1 MNTPM
6 QNHSMLHFTMR
17 SFTSISSL
25 AFASMSSLACAVARA
40 GHVRGVRAL
49 RAALLVAAV
58 AAPIAPLDV
67 FPAFRGVSLV
77 TSASAQSQRDMMGGP
92 ITTKRFERLSRA
104 YLSPTDAELA
114 ALDGLHETYL
124 EKFRLELDPELAA
137 IGASMGNGMP
147 TKAEFDKFLRD
158 VDRLNGRVADADNV
172 FLNAAAELIAE
183 DRRGGFNRIRDARE
197 RQRLLSGLAR
207 FAPMMFGG
215 GGSFVDLS
223 DLVIQPK
230 ILAAVTDE
238 QRELFG
244 SILGGIEAR
253 LTSQARSYNA
263 RMREGM
269 SKFFD
274 VMQSMQGVQAAPA
287 DADPEAEMARM
298 QGMQT
303 AYVTAMAEIGG
314 EFRKAVRSNFTANR
328 ESMEQLA
335 AVLPAPMVVDL
346 RTKLAT
352 KALGMVGAMG
362 MMGGRGMGRGGEVSA
377 IVSRI
382 RRDESISAEVKQQAN
397 AILVTWRSD
406 NADALESFAQLM
418 VASDSNPMMEMMGG
432 AGEASESF
440 AGITAASEKIQSA
453 ANTAFKALHG
463 LLGGENNTYVTKYS
477 SRARDGADTVDA
489 YRGVAEVKA
498 AEPDAIP
505 EVRMQGI
512 DQGVITATTS
522 ATVMQIFRTLGNDA
536 AVEGLT
542 DAVVQAW
549 LDDEWKPRVEP
560 LQATIW
566 QAKVKVYSASS
577 DGRVEYDL
585 AAVAQVQQARQ
596 ALVAAAFELDA
607 KLETNLASALG
618 INADDLA
625 FLLLRLERLAL
636 VLNKSNGME
645 SPMVGSVLN
654 LLVSA
659 KLDPATSVA
668 IMEASRA
675 EFTTLASEFPVM
687 TAARLENSRKT
698 LEAEMG
704 FSTRDSAR
712 VAAASADYSRLV
724 QESTKLNGELGARV
738 ATIYDAACVAAVS
751 DVDALASA
759 KRARMRAMY
768 PSIYR
773 LSDSAER
780 QLNASAL
787 FTELTDDQRGQIEA
801 LRAEYNVV
809 YEMLSEQMVMPAFE
823 GFPGDGSADAF
834 QDYAKRQA
842 EVEKVRF
849 QRKELTEKSL
859 NQLRRTL
866 GSTLSAKV
874 PGLVPDEDA
883 ELDEPTEGNWMKA
896 EED

>member
-17 SFTSISSL
+17 SFT
-25 AFASMSSLACAVARA
+25 SMSSLACAVARA

-77 TSASAQSQRDMMGGP
+77 TSASAQSQRDIMGGP

-124 EKFRLELDPELAA
+124 EKFRLELEPELTA
-137 IGASMGNGMP
+137 IGASMGGGMP

-158 VDRLNGRVADADNV
+158 IDRLNGRIADADNV

-207 FAPMMFGG
+207 FAPMMLGG

-269 SKFFD
+269 GKLFD
-274 VMQSMQGVQAAPA
+274 AMQSMQGMQDAPA
-287 DADPEAEMARM
+287 DADPAAEMARM
-298 QGMQT
+298 QGIQT

-362 MMGGRGMGRGGEVSA
+362 MMGGRGMGGGGGEVSG

-406 NADALESFAQLM
+406 NADALESFAKLM
-418 VASDSNPMMEMMGG
+418 VASDSNPMMEIMGG
-432 AGEASESF
+432 AGEASESV
-440 AGITAASEKIQSA
+440 AGITAASEKIQNV

-477 SRARDGADTVDA
+477 SRAGAGADTVDS

-505 EVRMQGI
+505 EVGMQGI

-549 LDDEWKPRVEP
+549 LDDEWKPRIEP
-560 LQATIW
+560 LQATIS

-607 KLETNLASALG
+607 KLEANLASALG

-645 SPMVGSVLN
+645 SPMVGSVIN

-659 KLDPATSVA
+659 KLDPTTSVA

-809 YEMLSEQMVMPAFE
+809 YEKLSEQMVMPAFQ
-823 GFPGDGSADAF
+823 GFPGDGSAEAF
-834 QDYAKRQA
+834 QDYAKRQS

-883 ELDEPTEGNWMKA
+883 EPAEPIERNWMEA
-896 EED
+896 DDD